1 MSLCRCSAV
10 KLLFVVLFNVQM
22 HSWLINLLP
31 ICYWHELLDMMLFYK
46 ITHNL
51 VDIDPS
57 LRPIV
62 RCSSRPTRSSADS
75 RTKFVVPRCR
85 TTTFQKTFMI
95 RSTRMWNHL
104 VDELALSPDTSFSSF
119 KTSLHKHYLSA
130 LNMCYDVDDPRTY
143 KTVCVKCN
151 SVRSLTVLPS
161 CCS

>member
-1 MSLCRCSAV
+1 
-10 KLLFVVLFNVQM
+10 
-22 HSWLINLLP
+22 
-31 ICYWHELLDMMLFYK
+31 MMLFYK

-57 LRPIV
+57 LRPIF
-62 RCSSRPTRSSADS
+62 RCSSRPTKSSADS

-119 KTSLHKHYLSA
+119 KKSLHKYYLSA
-130 LNMCYDVDDPRTY
+130 LNMCHDVEDPRTY
-143 KTVCVKCN
+143 KTICVKCN
-151 SVRSLTVLPS
+151 SVHSLTVLPS